1 MNRLESNVKILDI
14 IKQLAYEFPDM
25 RFNQLLMNVF
35 IILKDKDQFYE
46 ESKETLNRLRNYIKN
61 KQEFYDEFKYI
72 NIE

>member
-1 MNRLESNVKILDI
+1 MNRLESNLKILDI